1 MKQKMKRALWMLVC
15 FTALSVNSAL
25 ALEVDI
31 DGLTYELSG
40 VSATVLHVASG
51 NTNSTIHVPP
61 TVTYEGLVYT
71 VNGIGAQCFVNIYH
85 HYAIDGPDSNT
96 VFENGKNVKHVDG
109 RPSSLFGIVYGAF
122 ISTSNG
128 EANSK
133 ANSYIKEVFLPETI
147 AWVGSYAFCNT
158 QIQKVQLS
166 EGIQQIPDY
175 AFNTPNLTA
184 ITVPKTLTSI
194 GNGAFYNTKLKEITI
209 PASVTSFGTNIFE
222 YCSLLRE
229 ITYLGATPPSNWTA
243 TSYTYVP
250 SKGAYSTPK
259 YSINNANIIEM
270 ITFSENYFS
279 YTGKAPNITWT
290 NNMEGYTLELTMPTL
305 NSTVGRYTEV
315 IPATFTNGEETFT
328 ANIPYYYRINPVE
341 LTAKVNNASRLY
353 GEENPDFS
361 ISYTGFVNDE
371 TISEITTQPVA
382 TTTATINSN
391 VDEYPVTI
399 SGGKANNYTFKYENA
414 TLTVKKT
421 PLTISVEDATKK
433 YGEEN
438 PTFSLKYSGL
448 KNDEEMPEWETTPTF
463 TTKANQTSEVGVYDV
478 NVTCAPLNYDATI
491 VQGKLSITKAPLT
504 IKAVNATRQYCGKGT
519 EFTYTYSGFVNDDK
533 EDVLTTKPTIQ
544 TEATSTSNVGVYTIT
559 PAGAQ
564 AKNYD
569 ISYESGTLSITQ
581 VPLTVSAIS
590 CSRVYG
596 EENPA
601 FSFAYQGFVNNETKD
616 VLLSEPTAST
626 SANINSN
633 AGTYDIRVSGGRA
646 FNYALNYENGELT
659 IIPRNLKISV
669 GDYER
674 PYNEE
679 NPTFT
684 FIYEGLGSKDTG
696 ASLQSQPV
704 VRTTATKTSDIGTY
718 PLEVSGAYSPNYT
731 ITYSAGT
738 LTVVKAEQTFEW
750 DQDLSNLNVNEQVEL
765 QAKASSGLP
774 ISYTMETIDGAEL
787 YPAGSKTYLE
797 CKAPCEF
804 VIKAV
809 QEGNSNYYSTQ
820 RIIKNVKI
828 SKADD
833 GQEYFITI
841 RMGDGGFLMQPVEL
855 EQTYTYTVCADEGWE
870 VNTLTFDGQDMTEQL
885 SDGQFS
891 TPAITGNSE
900 LNVVFKQK
908 DTSVKAMASMSEVKV
923 YASNKII
930 TVTGAEENVPVSVYG
945 INGTFITSA
954 VGNATFTLESGVYV
968 VKVGE
973 ETFKVRL

>member
-15 FTALSVNSAL
+15 LMAIINVGAETVVTVDGLEYSLSGAYASVKAIASGNLSKEIVVPATITH
-25 ALEVDI
+25 E
-31 DGLTYELSG
+31 GLTY
-40 VSATVLHVASG
+40 
-51 NTNSTIHVPP
+51 
-61 TVTYEGLVYT
+61 T
-71 VNGIGAQCFVNIYH
+71 VN
-85 HYAIDGPDSNT
+85 
-96 VFENGKNVKHVDG
+96 
-109 RPSSLFGIVYGAF
+109 
-122 ISTSNG
+122 
-128 EANSK
+128 
-133 ANSYIKEVFLPETI
+133 TI
-147 AWVGSYAFCNT
+147 AKFAFNGLYSANRNVEEIVLPNSIRTIGTYAFSNKNGSETYTSRIHKVSIGEGVLTVGSYAFANESIST
-158 QIQKVQLS
+158 VEMAKGPGAI
-166 EGIQQIPDY
+166 GAY
-175 AFNTPNLTA
+175 AFA
-184 ITVPKTLTSI
+184 YSGITNIKIPEGVGTIDSYAFAYSKVDNVKLPEGLWYIGDFAFQDTKITS
-194 GNGAFYNTKLKEITI
+194 LTI
-209 PASVTSFGTNIFE
+209 PSTVEYMGDYIFKG
-222 YCSLLRE
+222 CDLLRTL
-229 ITYLGATPPSNWTA
+229 IYLPSQAPRIDSFTDSRTNWTA
-243 TSYTYVP
+243 TSNTYVP
-250 SKGAYSTPK
+250 SRKAYSRAT
-259 YSINNANIIEM
+259 YSINNATITEM
-270 ITFSENYFS
+270 ISFSENTFD
-279 YTGKAPNITWT
+279 YTGKSPSVTWT
-290 NNMEGYTLELTMPTL
+290 SKMDGY
-305 NSTVGRYTEV
+305 
-315 IPATFTNGEETFT
+315 T
-328 ANIPYYYRINPVE
+328 ANITTPILPSEAGTHQVDIPVTFTRGEEVLNVNIPYNYTIKSVT
-341 LTAKVNNASRLY
+341 LKAKVNNVSRLY
-353 GEENPDFS
+353 GEENPDFG
-361 ISYTGFVNDE
+361 IIYTGFVNDE
-371 TISEITTQPVA
+371 TMSVLTTQPVV
-382 TTTATINSN
+382 TTTATRHSN
-391 VDEYPVTI
+391 VGEYSITI
-399 SGGKANNYTFKYENA
+399 SGGESNNYKFEYENA
-414 TLTVKKT
+414 TLTVKKA
-421 PLTISVEDATKK
+421 PLTINVEEATKK
-433 YGEEN
+433 YGEGN
-438 PTFSLKYSGL
+438 PAFSLKYSGL

-855 EQTYTYTVCADEGWE
+855 EQTYTYTVCADEHGE
-870 VNTLTFDGQDMTEQL
+870 
-885 SDGQFS
+885 
-891 TPAITGNSE
+891 P
-900 LNVVFKQK
+900 KQQ
-908 DTSVKAMASMSEVKV
+908 
-923 YASNKII
+923 
-930 TVTGAEENVPVSVYG
+930 
-945 INGTFITSA
+945 
-954 VGNATFTLESGVYV
+954 
-968 VKVGE
+968 
-973 ETFKVRL
+973 RLFHCGH